1 MYIYIYYIYIIMIMY
16 VCVTFETLIK
26 LLDQHVWQRPG
37 PAYHDALRIDLPCRP
52 KLICT
57 GWKETRI
64 LEK

>member
-1 MYIYIYYIYIIMIMY
+1 MIMY